1 LTTSGSQGGLA
12 RSEEHKRTANVA
24 RETNETKISVELSL
38 DGGEVAAATG
48 VAFFDHM
55 LDQLGRHGR
64 LGLVVRAEGDL
75 EIDAHHTVEDTGIV
89 LGEALT
95 EALGDKRGIRR
106 YGDALVPM
114 EEALAQVAL
123 DISGRPLLVFDAD
136 FATESVGQYDTAL
149 TEEFL
154 QALCRSGGLTMH
166 VKLLAGR
173 NTHHAIEAIFKA
185 LARALG
191 DAVGVDERGKDTI
204 PSTKGVL

>member
-1 LTTSGSQGGLA
+1 MSERAA
-12 RSEEHKRTANVA
+12 RVA
-24 RETNETKISVELSL
+24 RATTETTIEVTLDL
-38 DGGEVAAATG
+38 DGGTVDASTG
-48 VAFFDHM
+48 VPFFDHM

-64 LGLVVRAEGDL
+64 MGLTIAARGDL
-75 EIDAHHTVEDTGIV
+75 EIDAHHTVEDVGIA
-89 LGEALT
+89 LGSALA

-123 DISGRPLLVFDAD
+123 DISGRPLLVYEATFDA
-136 FATESVGQYDTAL
+136 EQIGQYDTVL

-154 QALCRSGGLTMH
+154 QAFCRAAGVTLH

-173 NTHHAIEAIFKA
+173 NAHHAVESIFKA
-185 LARALG
+185 LARALS
-191 DAVGVDERGKDTI
+191 DAVSIDPRAPDEV